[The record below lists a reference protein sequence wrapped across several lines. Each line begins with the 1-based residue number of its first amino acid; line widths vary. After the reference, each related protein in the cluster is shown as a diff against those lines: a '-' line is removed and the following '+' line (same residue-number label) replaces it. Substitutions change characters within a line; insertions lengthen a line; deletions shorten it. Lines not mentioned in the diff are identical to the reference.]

1 MESMKRE
8 DINKPLSLNDIET
21 STKAKLRESFE
32 LVFNVPLQQNVSLD
46 FMKGNL
52 AWVTQA
58 NQHKLKPNHLRKK
71 LIKKANG
78 ATPKYKILYQTGT
91 RLVREWQGQNYEI
104 TIMDKDYHW
113 QGKQYKSLTAIA
125 YEITGTKWSGPR
137 FFGLND
143 KEQKIK

>member
-1 MESMKRE
+1 MKRE

-52 AWVTQA
+52 AWILQA
-58 NQHKLKPNHLRKK
+58 KQQKLNPIHLRKK
-71 LIKKANG
+71 LIKKTNG
-78 ATPKYKILYQTGT
+78 VMPKHKTLYQTGT

>member
-52 AWVTQA
+52 
-58 NQHKLKPNHLRKK
+58 
-71 LIKKANG
+71 
-78 ATPKYKILYQTGT
+78 
-91 RLVREWQGQNYEI
+91 
-104 TIMDKDYHW
+104 
-113 QGKQYKSLTAIA
+113 SLDTSSK
-125 YEITGTKWSGPR
+125 TT
-137 FFGLND
+137 
-143 KEQKIK
+143 KIKSHSFKKKTD

>member
-52 AWVTQA
+52 AWILQA
-58 NQHKLKPNHLRKK
+58 KQQKLNPIHLRKK
-71 LIKKANG
+71 LIKKTNG
-78 ATPKYKILYQTGT
+78 VMPKHKTLYQTGT
-91 RLVREWQGQNYEI
+91 RLSVNGK
-104 TIMDKDYHW
+104 DKTM
-113 QGKQYKSLTAIA
+113 KSLSWIRT
-125 YEITGTKWSGPR
+125 ITGKAS
-137 FFGLND
+137 N
-143 KEQKIK
+143 IKV